1 MKTTVNPLRI
11 EKLSTR
17 K

>member
-1 MKTTVNPLRI
+1 MKATVNPLRI